1 MFCRECGE
9 SIEDG
14 SKFCRHCGTAQ
25 TGHPARSRVAAQEA
39 TADPPDPYVAPLAKK
54 PMSTA
59 NKVGIG
65 VIVLLV
71 IVAIFHASSPTPTPA
86 PTQASSADQS
96 ADLNAAANDAVA
108 EVNAEVATQAPAASA
123 EAANWDY
130 STKTDKV
137 RGGTSYS
144 ATTTSTN
151 TIHQDPPYDS
161 DTSMTLTVR
170 HAPSSGLNII
180 LRISSGQFMCPSYEG
195 CSGTARFDDGSAER
209 IRFTGPDDDSSET
222 IFVEG
227 EKSFLAKLKR
237 SKRLIIEK
245 TLYQAG
251 APQFEFDV
259 HGLKWDH

>member
-1 MFCRECGE
+1 MFCRQCGE

-14 SKFCRHCGTAQ
+14 SKFCRNCGTAQ
-25 TGHPARSRVAAQEA
+25 SGHPARSRVAAQEPA
-39 TADPPDPYVAPLAKK
+39 ADPPEPYIAPAGKK

-59 NKVGIG
+59 SKVVIGI
-65 VIVLLV
+65 IVLLV
-71 IVAIFHASSPTPTPA
+71 LAAIFHASSPTPA
-86 PTQASSADQS
+86 PVSTTSTDQG
-96 ADLNAAANDAVA
+96 ADLNAAANDAIADVNTDVA
-108 EVNAEVATQAPAASA
+108 AQTPATSAAT
-123 EAANWDY
+123 NWDY
-130 STKTDKV
+130 STGTDKV

-195 CSGTARFDDGSAER
+195 CSGTARFDDGSAQR

-259 HGLKWDH
+259 HGLKWEH